1 MAGPWRHANRFIIG
15 FQIDV
20 TSKPSGQRMRMEE
33 MAPYTV
39 EKGKIVREGFFYI
52 GGAYSVAYPYRA
64 SQPKHGRRAGHRDVD
79 TFQNK
84 ERQ

>member
-1 MAGPWRHANRFIIG
+1 
-15 FQIDV
+15 
-20 TSKPSGQRMRMEE
+20 

-39 EKGKIVREGFFYI
+39 EKEKIVREGFFYI
-52 GGAYSVAYPYRA
+52 DGAYSVAYQYRA
-64 SQPKHGRRAGHRDVD
+64 SQPKHGRRSGHRDVD